1 MRVTFNQLRDG
12 ITQINAAAEE
22 FAQAQWQVSS
32 GLRLRAPS
40 DDPAAAQRSVLDQ
53 ASIDALDAYKS
64 VSGSAST
71 RLTAL
76 DSTLG
81 AIGDKI
87 ITALTALQSSI
98 GSTVTQT
105 VRDAAAITLKG
116 TRDAIIGDINSS
128 INGTRLFGG
137 TKSDVDPYAL
147 VSGVWTYQGT
157 SQPTTVAIG
166 PNTKVSITADGQS
179 ILKGS
184 GPTDLLS
191 LLDSLTTA
199 AQANDSA
206 TLLAGVDQ
214 LRNAFARATRAQSQ
228 VGYDEVS
235 VADGRDQLAS
245 QRLSATARLSEDRD
259 VNMAEAL
266 TRMSKAQTA
275 YQAALGAVAATSKQ
289 SLMDY
294 IR

>member
-12 ITQINAAAEE
+12 ISQINAAAEE
-22 FAQAQWQVSS
+22 FAAAQWQVSS

-40 DDPAAAQRSVLDQ
+40 DDPASAQRAVLDQ
-53 ASIDALDAYKS
+53 ASIEALDAYKS
-64 VSGSAST
+64 VSGSASS

-76 DSTLG
+76 DTTLG
-81 AIGDKI
+81 SIGDKI
-87 ITALTALQSSI
+87 TSALTALQSSI
-98 GSTVTQT
+98 GSPATQQ
-105 VRDAAAITLKG
+105 VRDAAADTFKG
-116 TRDAIIGDINSS
+116 TRDAILSDINTS

-137 TKSDVDPYAL
+137 TNSNVDPYAL
-147 VSGVWTYQGT
+147 VSGVWTYQG
-157 SQPTTVAIG
+157 SAQSTTVAIG
-166 PNTKVSITADGQS
+166 QNAKVAITVDGQS

-184 GPTDLLS
+184 DSADLLS
-191 LLDSLTTA
+191 LLDSLATA
-199 AQANDSA
+199 AQSNDTT
-206 TLLAGVDQ
+206 TLLAGADK
-214 LRNAFARATRAQSQ
+214 LKNAFARATRAQSQ
-228 VGYDEVS
+228 VGFDEVS
-235 VADGRDQLAS
+235 VADRGDQLAS
-245 QRLSATARLSEDRD
+245 QRLSATSRLSEDRE

>member
-12 ITQINAAAEE
+12 LTQINAAAEE

-32 GLRLRAPS
+32 GLRMRAPS
-40 DDPAAAQRSVLDQ
+40 DDPAAAQRAVLDQ
-53 ASIDALDAYKS
+53 GSVDALDAYKS

-71 RLTAL
+71 RLSAL

-87 ITALTALQSSI
+87 TAAMTALQSSV
-98 GSTVTQT
+98 GSTATQA
-105 VRDAAAITLKG
+105 VRDAAAIALKG

-137 TKSDVDPYAL
+137 TNSNVDPYAF
-147 VSGVWTYQGT
+147 VSGAWTYQGT
-157 SQPTTVAIG
+157 NQSTTVAVG
-166 PNTKVSITADGQS
+166 PNTKVAITVDGQS

-184 GPTDLLS
+184 DSTDLLS
-191 LLDSLTTA
+191 LLDQLSTA
-199 AQANDSA
+199 AQTNDST
-206 TLLAGVDQ
+206 TLLAGVDK
-214 LRNAFARATRAQSQ
+214 LKNAFARTTRAQSQ
-228 VGYDEVS
+228 VGYDEVAVS
-235 VADGRDQLAS
+235 DRSDQIAS
-245 QRLSATARLSEDRD
+245 QRLAATTRLSEDQE

-266 TRMSKAQTA
+266 TRLSKAQTA
-275 YQAALGAVAATSKQ
+275 YQAALGAVATVSKQ